1 MTPGSPHSVT
11 IGTGDDMMIDSV
23 FLRMAGHVAMGPS
36 GVADQSRDAM
46 ISEHFP
52 PPVKN
57 GGMTSVVLGDVI
69 EERRGEESAGGIVE
83 RLYLWVDFS
92 LQGPIEQVIRQHEKK
107 PRR

>member
-1 MTPGSPHSVT
+1 
-11 IGTGDDMMIDSV
+11 MMIDSV
-23 FLRMAGHVAMGPS
+23 FFRMAGHVAMGPS

-69 EERRGEESAGGIVE
+69 EERRGEKSAGGIVE
-83 RLYLWVDFS
+83 RLYLCVDFS
-92 LQGPIEQVIRQHEKK
+92 LPARIEQVIRQHEKK